1 MLIAL
6 AIVVL
11 LAGGFAF
18 YKFAG
23 GGARDSSR
31 ESRSAI
37 SENASPAGE
46 ELMRTPELGL
56 EAAGLNLFFQRDERY
71 AVVLLYHN
79 DIFCRGITNG
89 L

>member
-1 MLIAL
+1 VSEATQRGLAKPVLIAL

-23 GGARDSSR
+23 GGARDTSR

-56 EAAGLNLFFQRDERY
+56 EFWQRDQKNLMFATQGEKR
-71 AVVLLYHN
+71 
-79 DIFCRGITNG
+79 IT
-89 L
+89 